1 MTKTRVQFDLTPE
14 RLAELDH
21 LMEVCGFDT
30 RKELFNNALS
40 FFEAVVE
47 EARKGNDIAAV
58 NEDAKTYSKLVLPA
72 LARVARAGQRERASG
87 GNDRAVNVARRP
99 QT

>member
-1 MTKTRVQFDLTPE
+1 MTKTRVQLDLSPE
-14 RLAELDH
+14 RLKELDD
-21 LMEVCGFDT
+21 LMAVCGFDT

-58 NEDAKTYSKLVLPA
+58 NEDEKTYSKLVLPA
-72 LARVARAGQRERASG
+72 LAQ
-87 GNDRAVNVARRP
+87 VARRAHRDR
-99 QT
+99 TAADGERLAAHG

>member
-1 MTKTRVQFDLTPE
+1 MTKTRVQLDLSPE
-14 RLAELDH
+14 RLKELDD
-21 LMEVCGFDT
+21 LMAVCGFDT

-72 LARVARAGQRERASG
+72 LAQ
-87 GNDRAVNVARRP
+87 VARRAHRDRLAEDG
-99 QT
+99 QLAAHG

>member
-1 MTKTRVQFDLTPE
+1 MTKTRVQLDLSSE
-14 RLAELDH
+14 RLKELDD
-21 LMEVCGFDT
+21 LMAVCGFET

-58 NEDAKTYSKLVLPA
+58 NEGAQTYSKLVLPA
-72 LARVARAGQRERASG
+72 LAQ
-87 GNDRAVNVARRP
+87 VARRAHRDRATAE
-99 QT
+99 QERLAAHG